1 MPKVI
6 TLELG
11 MRTTPPE
18 AAARVR
24 EAVDRGG
31 GAILDASRLSNK
43 ALTYRIEVA
52 TEDLP
57 RLETALSAL
66 GSVIHSAAHDYPSR
80 ADTAD
85 VDATL
90 LLHVALVHGE
100 PDQRVELPKVPG

>member
-11 MRTTPPE
+11 MRATPPE

-24 EAVDRGG
+24 AAVDRGG
-31 GAILDASRLSNK
+31 GATLDAARLSNK

-52 TEDLP
+52 TADLP
-57 RLETALSAL
+57 RLEASLAAL
-66 GSVIHSAAHDYPSR
+66 GSVIHSAVHEYPSR
-80 ADTAD
+80 TDADA
-85 VDATL
+85 VDATI